1 MTPSSVRLGLC
12 FSVLASAFGAHAQLQ
27 TTQPWLDRKDIA
39 QPAQEVQ
46 LAPSRNL
53 SDFKF
58 GEPVQKR
65 GWMEEMSDRMKS
77 AAPPEESRDLAQNY
91 DMQVFISA
99 GMPEGVLRHLFAQ
112 AMDFPKGRVRFVVR
126 GFTPQKLGPLIG
138 KLRGMF
144 PAETSDHI
152 VIEVDPGAFRAYSVE
167 SVPVFLVKE
176 SSKEGKHKWYEV
188 KGAQSLE
195 AARDN
200 VTRRSDSVMGE
211 LYAIAEPDMLSVIE
225 ERTKNFNW
233 EPVMARAQ
241 ARAMQ
246 KLKPGFDLPTATSNE
261 TRHVTPT
268 FVVPHDI
275 EVPRQDGKG
284 KQLLARAGQ
293 SINLLEHTRLQV
305 PVIVFDPSDERQA
318 RMVKSWIKRPEYAN
332 ADLFVVGFD
341 LKAID
346 AKTPVT
352 IEIAQAYKRP
362 IYPLIDKLNERF
374 GVESVPS
381 IVEQIGKSLRVRTF
395 NPESF

>member
-1 MTPSSVRLGLC
+1 
-12 FSVLASAFGAHAQLQ
+12 
-27 TTQPWLDRKDIA
+27 
-39 QPAQEVQ
+39 
-46 LAPSRNL
+46 
-53 SDFKF
+53 
-58 GEPVQKR
+58 
-65 GWMEEMSDRMKS
+65 
-77 AAPPEESRDLAQNY
+77 
-91 DMQVFISA
+91 
-99 GMPEGVLRHLFAQ
+99 
-112 AMDFPKGRVRFVVR
+112 
-126 GFTPQKLGPLIG
+126 
-138 KLRGMF
+138 
-144 PAETSDHI
+144 
-152 VIEVDPGAFRAYSVE
+152 
-167 SVPVFLVKE
+167 
-176 SSKEGKHKWYEV
+176 
-188 KGAQSLE
+188 
-195 AARDN
+195 
-200 VTRRSDSVMGE
+200 
-211 LYAIAEPDMLSVIE
+211 
-225 ERTKNFNW
+225 
-233 EPVMARAQ
+233 MARAQ